1 MNRKQTLEMLRAARV
16 FNDHG
21 IAKVTEGLRLQS
33 RTDLVGVY
41 VGYAGQVSRLGP
53 PSWQVIRAGFKTD
66 PEGHWSN
73 RGHKTFLLPYGRVRE
88 EKEPTRFQAI
98 AWASE
103 RYNFDPEDWV
113 PSPFGRASGWF
124 PRPVLEIALDAIQR
138 GARLSQKDDSYIPA
152 AD

>member
-21 IAKVTEGLRLQS
+21 IAKVAEGLRLQS

-41 VGYAGQVSRLGP
+41 VGYAGHIGRSGS

-73 RGHKTFLLPYGRVRE
+73 HGHKTFLLPYGQVRE
-88 EKEPTRFQAI
+88 EKEPTRIQAI

-103 RYNFDPEDWV
+103 TFRLDSEDWV
-113 PSPFGRASGWF
+113 PSPFGRAYGWF
-124 PRPVLEIALDAIQR
+124 PRPVLEAVLAAIQR
-138 GARLSQKDDSYIPA
+138 GARLGQQDDSYIPA